1 MNRLRNQHDRHP
13 RWQANQLK
21 HLVGNCPHCARFE
34 NNAGVKH
41 ESVIYRRSE
50 TSITFRC
57 ERCKLQWT
65 ITLANMH
72 KAFAAFVPVL
82 KEGGATEAAEIY
94 ENFARI
100 TKFAVERE
108 QARKSSIQRVL
119 QNPLTRK
126 HVIRLPDSPSP
137 AA

>member
-1 MNRLRNQHDRHP
+1 
-13 RWQANQLK
+13 
-21 HLVGNCPHCARFE
+21 
-34 NNAGVKH
+34 VKH
-41 ESVIYRRSE
+41 ESVIYRLSE
-50 TSITFRC
+50 TSVTFRC

-72 KAFAAFVPVL
+72 KTLTEVVAVL
-82 KEGGATEAAEIY
+82 KEGGATDEAEVY

-119 QNPLTRK
+119 QNPLTRR
-126 HVIRLPDSPSP
+126 HVIRLPDSR
-137 AA
+137 